1 MSNNLEE
8 IKKFDTAINQRSSSK
23 QMVVTYTFSAT
34 PPERVFYDDGY
45 YKGYLARQYISF
57 YQGLYYAQYA
67 GIVIMY

>member
-1 MSNNLEE
+1 
-8 IKKFDTAINQRSSSK
+8 
-23 QMVVTYTFSAT
+23 MVVTYTFSAI